1 MSNGNL
7 PKKIR
12 PATVRNRI
20 LWVLGQ
26 HGIELSTAQSIY
38 DSLTSGNDPRPEH
51 LPPSF
56 TFQGVT
62 LHWPSGVGTRLITP
76 HERKTFNQ
84 ALTINNNDLLDSE
97 DNALAARAAYNALWH
112 KSRILMDELV
122 QEACTDTDGDGCAER
137 LLVEIFTGT
146 VDDLTD
152 RAQTLMQLD
161 GVLCGHKKPGGR
173 LLCME
178 DNHHAGLH
186 HNGKHSWTED
196 AVVVEH
202 HAPKATTV
210 TATAKRRRKTTVREG
225 VLYNNLHGVSI
236 NGGPGL
242 TPAQV
247 AEQKN
252 LDNPLAELEALVKA
266 NAAALAKL

>member
-1 MSNGNL
+1 MHNGNL

-62 LHWPSGVGTRLITP
+62 IHYPSGVGTRIITP

-84 ALTINNNDLLDSE
+84 ALALNHNDLLDSE

-122 QEACTDTDGDGCAER
+122 QEATTCTDSDGDGCAEQ
-137 LLVEIFTGT
+137 LLVDIFTGG
-146 VDDLTD
+146 D
-152 RAQTLMQLD
+152 TLD
-161 GVLCGHKKPGGR
+161 NVLCGHKKPGGR
-173 LLCME
+173 LLCLD

-186 HNGKHSWTED
+186 HNGKHAWTED
-196 AVVVEH
+196 AVVIEH
-202 HAPKATTV
+202 HAPENKSVKAGSRKRKV
-210 TATAKRRRKTTVREG
+210 ATQREG

-242 TPAQV
+242 TPEQV
-247 AEQKN
+247 NEQKVM
-252 LDNPLAELEALVKA
+252 AQLEALTMA
-266 NAAALAKL
+266 NAAALAQL